1 MKSIEVYDEPVEISE
16 SDMAIFEEMA
26 EKFNVDAETI
36 ARIWGYYSE
45 ARISVKSFDNRNH
58 NGPGERSYHERISPY
73 AFKAIFSGLLS
84 NLDAHQIEVLSTEIL
99 PELGDRATNVQEI
112 WKALADVG
120 TTDKELD
127 RDDDDDAR

>member
-1 MKSIEVYDEPVEISE
+1 MKSIEVYGEPVEITE
-16 SDMAIFEEMA
+16 PGMKIFEEMA

-45 ARISVKSFDNRNH
+45 ARISVQSVDNSNH
-58 NGPGERSYHERISPY
+58 NGPGEKSSWKRISPD

-99 PELGDRATNVQEI
+99 PELGDRATNIQEI

-120 TTDKELD
+120 MTDREVD
-127 RDDDDDAR
+127 RDDDEEER